1 MFKSNPNLFDF
12 DLEGQRNC
20 EITLYVKSKCQSKS
34 MLNIQFIDQSYQLE
48 LLYSRIRSA
57 TFVAID
63 TEFHSENKYIPDLM
77 LVQISIQR
85 GEVFLI
91 DALAGLNL
99 DPLGRLL
106 NKKIII
112 THGGREDYRLLY
124 RELGLRAARAFDTQ
138 IMAGFIGWHF
148 PMRFDTLL
156 ERSVGIQ
163 LSKGSTMSNWRQ
175 RPLSTEQLNYA
186 AEDANQLLSIF
197 YQLRLMLQEQDKF
210 QLAERAS
217 IEYMESALMPKIPEE
232 IWPYWSIAESMDTA
246 QRNTLN
252 NLVRWRESLAMDLN
266 RSSNAILPQGII
278 IDIARRMPT
287 STEGILENRKISR
300 SRISKYGNY
309 IMQCIKLAQK
319 DRTEFQV
326 LTSEGRRTSK
336 IIQFWTIAAANQLQ
350 IDSSLLL
357 SERQCHQIAL
367 HGPEDSLVGWRR
379 DLLLPIINIFLSGQT
394 AIQISPNG
402 PNLIDCDSP

>member
-1 MFKSNPNLFDF
+1 
-12 DLEGQRNC
+12 
-20 EITLYVKSKCQSKS
+20 

-57 TFVAID
+57 TFVAVD

-77 LVQISIQR
+77 LIQISIQR

-106 NKKIII
+106 NQKIII

-124 RELGLRAARAFDTQ
+124 REIGLRAARAFDTQ

-148 PMRFDTLL
+148 PLRFDTLL
-156 ERSVGIQ
+156 ERSIGIQ
-163 LSKGSTMSNWRQ
+163 LSKGSTLSNWRQ
-175 RPLSTEQLNYA
+175 RPLSSDQLDYA

-217 IEYMESALMPKIPEE
+217 IEYMEAALMPKIPEE
-232 IWPYWSIAESMDTA
+232 IWPYWSISETMDTA

-252 NLVRWRESLAMDLN
+252 NLLRWRESFAVDQN
-266 RSSNAILPQGII
+266 RPSNSILPQGII

-287 STEGILENRKISR
+287 STEAILENRKISR
-300 SRISKYGNY
+300 SRISKYGHY
-309 IMQCIKLAQK
+309 IMDCIKLGQN
-319 DRTEFQV
+319 DRTEFLV
-326 LTSEGRRTSK
+326 LTAEARRTSK
-336 IIQFWTIAAANQLQ
+336 MIQFWTIAAANQLQ

-357 SERQCHQIAL
+357 SERQCHQVAL
-367 HGPEDSLVGWRR
+367 HGPEDSLVGWRY
-379 DLLLPIINIFLSGQT
+379 DLLLVSINEFLEGQT
-394 AIQISPNG
+394 AIKITPDG
-402 PNLIDCDSP
+402 PRLIDSGSS